1 MKYQYSITEDGKSI
15 AFQESNKK
23 KDLNVLVTEDLK
35 LSAQCEA
42 AAKTARSIMGMVHR
56 LFKRLQA

>member
-35 LSAQCEA
+35 LSA
-42 AAKTARSIMGMVHR
+42 
-56 LFKRLQA
+56 